1 MPGRGKI
8 QIFSGRS
15 AEDYSLDVLHNLRG
29 LNEYTSKFVDLNGE
43 KNVKCFSD
51 GEIEIE
57 ILSSVRKKDIYVIQ
71 RTSNRNVNNLSTHE
85 NKIEL
90 FHLIDSLKRSHAG
103 SITVIEPFISC
114 SRSDRAYARNSSG
127 LAIHFK
133 TLVSIGANHVITYQ
147 LHSEKSKM
155 MIDPVYAYIDD
166 VPLYPQIQKYIFK
179 EFVKTR
185 EYLHNEVHKNWAI
198 CSVDA
203 GGEKVARAFADIFGC
218 QLIIANKRRS
228 YSRVNTIEGV
238 SLLTDEPIE
247 NKTIWVIDD
256 MIDTAGSILEL
267 VKALKA
273 RNPKEINIAIA
284 HPVFSGPGVSRMIE
298 MHELGYIQTLLV
310 CDTIWISDQM
320 KNEMPF
326 MKIISTAPITADIIY
341 KTNIGESL
349 SIYFDPINPY
359 HVLPY

>member
-15 AEDYSLDVLHNLRG
+15 AEDYSEEVLHNLRG
-29 LNEYTSKFVDLNGE
+29 LNEYTSNFVDLNGE

-51 GEIEIE
+51 GELEIE
-57 ILSSVRKKDIYVIQ
+57 ILSSVRKKDIYIIQ

-90 FHLIDSLKRSHAG
+90 YHLVDSLKRSHAG
-103 SITVIEPFISC
+103 SVTVIEPFISC

-133 TLVSIGANHVITYQ
+133 TLVSIGANHIITYQ

-155 MIDPVYAYIDD
+155 MVDPVAAYIDD
-166 VPLYPQIQKYIFK
+166 VPLYPMIQKFILK
-179 EFVKTR
+179 EFIKTR
-185 EYLHNEVHKNWAI
+185 EFLHNEVHKNWAI

-203 GGEKVARAFADIFGC
+203 GGEKVARIFADIFGC

-228 YSRVNTIEGV
+228 YSKVNTIEGV
-238 SLLTDEPIE
+238 ALLTDEPIE
-247 NKTIWVIDD
+247 NKTVWVIDD
-256 MIDTAGSILEL
+256 MIDTGGSIVEL
-267 VKALKA
+267 VKALKE
-273 RNPKEINIAIA
+273 RKPKEINIAIV
-284 HPVFSGPGVSRMIE
+284 HPVFSGPGISRMIE
-298 MHELGYIQTLLV
+298 LHELGYINTLLV
-310 CDTIWISDQM
+310 CDTIWISEQM

-326 MKIISTAPITADIIY
+326 MKIIPTAPLCADIIY

-349 SIYFDPINPY
+349 STYFDPVNPY
-359 HVLPY
+359 HILPY